1 MSGVHC
7 NVRCLSP
14 ETSHKANNCPQSVIN
29 QLLTLSL
36 FQCHDV
42 TWKRT
47 IKVLNLKFLNPFLFS
62 FALVIVCQRISIRMH
77 NIEGRFRCRTEF
89 FSVCGRMCALFCLE
103 ILQAVAAMGLSHMQL
118 CVCVSI
124 FVLKI
129 HPPLCTYWGKWL
141 HSENNHIVFLWLLHS
156 SVADSW
162 AHRWTVGSLWKTVL
176 QQAPSVHSLTWSGW
190 SRHLLDTALCK
201 LMGERGGGGY
211 SP

>member
-1 MSGVHC
+1 MGLVVSLLLYWHVVVCVVVACYKAVFLFLFFYFIFTTIVSGVHC

-42 TWKRT
+42 TWKWT
-47 IKVLNLKFLNPFLFS
+47 IKVLNLKFLDPFLFS
-62 FALVIVCQRISIRMH
+62 FALVCQRISIRMH

-89 FSVCGRMCALFCLE
+89 FSVCRCMCALFCLE

-124 FVLKI
+124 IF
-129 HPPLCTYWGKWL
+129 
-141 HSENNHIVFLWLLHS
+141 
-156 SVADSW
+156 
-162 AHRWTVGSLWKTVL
+162 
-176 QQAPSVHSLTWSGW
+176 
-190 SRHLLDTALCK
+190 
-201 LMGERGGGGY
+201 
-211 SP
+211 